1 MDVVTF
7 EDTLALEIPNGQ
19 AARRLCQV
27 LAGDWVA
34 WIEPEPAVAVVHV
47 SLNPGPVDLGVLMRV
62 VENWVEKESLCAIRY
77 WVDGRDYVL
86 HAGDFA
92 WPDLVAA

>member
-1 MDVVTF
+1 
-7 EDTLALEIPNGQ
+7 
-19 AARRLCQV
+19 
-27 LAGDWVA
+27 
-34 WIEPEPAVAVVHV
+34 
-47 SLNPGPVDLGVLMRV
+47 MRV
-62 VENWVEKESLCAIRY
+62 VENWVEHEALCAIRY